1 MLIHYPLILLTA
13 IDLTLQ
19 AGGICFC
26 HFQVFPVFKYY
37 LRPVRVFLSRRDVEN
52 SNEHTTCTR

>member
-19 AGGICFC
+19 AGGIFFC
-26 HFQVFPVFKYY
+26 YFQVFPVFKYY
-37 LRPVRVFLSRRDVEN
+37 LRPVRVFFVKKRRGEQQ
-52 SNEHTTCTR
+52 